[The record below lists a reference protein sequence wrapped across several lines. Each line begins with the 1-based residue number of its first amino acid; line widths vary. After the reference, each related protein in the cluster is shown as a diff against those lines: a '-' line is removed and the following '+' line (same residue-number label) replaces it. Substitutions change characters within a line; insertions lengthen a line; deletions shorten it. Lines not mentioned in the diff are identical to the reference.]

1 MAIAGPDGVDA
12 AIKAGVDLD
21 GRPITEAMLALY
33 NQVMDLES
41 QRARSG
47 VLKSMRNRV
56 VKTGA
61 KHFDQDTLNQR
72 LLDAGWDGLKDKEI
86 AFFYG
91 VSPCDGDA
99 LPGSI
104 LAELLH
110 RVDHL
115 WLELF
120 QGTGLAQIKAF
131 ASGVLGQVLEM
142 KGSLS
147 IGKELNRRAL
157 TALAKRIAERQ
168 KRSVFSELPIHRV
181 DMTE

>member
-21 GRPITEAMLALY
+21 GSPIPQEMLELY

-61 KHFDQDTLNQR
+61 KHFDQKTLDQR
-72 LLDAGWDGLKDKEI
+72 LRDAGWDGLKDKEI

-91 VSPCDGDA
+91 
-99 LPGSI
+99 
-104 LAELLH
+104 
-110 RVDHL
+110 
-115 WLELF
+115 
-120 QGTGLAQIKAF
+120 
-131 ASGVLGQVLEM
+131 
-142 KGSLS
+142 
-147 IGKELNRRAL
+147 
-157 TALAKRIAERQ
+157 
-168 KRSVFSELPIHRV
+168 
-181 DMTE
+181 

>member
-1 MAIAGPDGVDA
+1 MAIAGPNGVDA

-21 GRPITEAMLALY
+21 GSPIPEAMLALY

-91 VSPCDGDA
+91 
-99 LPGSI
+99 
-104 LAELLH
+104 
-110 RVDHL
+110 
-115 WLELF
+115 
-120 QGTGLAQIKAF
+120 
-131 ASGVLGQVLEM
+131 
-142 KGSLS
+142 
-147 IGKELNRRAL
+147 
-157 TALAKRIAERQ
+157 
-168 KRSVFSELPIHRV
+168 
-181 DMTE
+181 

>member
-21 GRPITEAMLALY
+21 GSQIPEAMLALY

-61 KHFDQDTLNQR
+61 KHFDQETLNQR
-72 LLDAGWDGLKDKEI
+72 LLEAGWDGLKDKEI

-91 VSPCDGDA
+91 
-99 LPGSI
+99 
-104 LAELLH
+104 
-110 RVDHL
+110 
-115 WLELF
+115 
-120 QGTGLAQIKAF
+120 
-131 ASGVLGQVLEM
+131 
-142 KGSLS
+142 
-147 IGKELNRRAL
+147 
-157 TALAKRIAERQ
+157 
-168 KRSVFSELPIHRV
+168 
-181 DMTE
+181 

>member
-21 GRPITEAMLALY
+21 GSPIPEPMLALY

-61 KHFDQDTLNQR
+61 KHFDKETLNQR
-72 LLDAGWDGLKDKEI
+72 LLEAGWDGLKDKEI

-91 VSPCDGDA
+91 
-99 LPGSI
+99 
-104 LAELLH
+104 
-110 RVDHL
+110 
-115 WLELF
+115 
-120 QGTGLAQIKAF
+120 
-131 ASGVLGQVLEM
+131 
-142 KGSLS
+142 
-147 IGKELNRRAL
+147 
-157 TALAKRIAERQ
+157 
-168 KRSVFSELPIHRV
+168 
-181 DMTE
+181 